1 MKPVAWMVGAS
12 VLSWLIVSRAASG
25 ANPEV
30 LYGMVAPLVVA
41 AVSWIV
47 TERTYRSKPERLTG
61 VMVQALAVKAVF
73 FGAYV
78 VGMLRVVGLRPVPF
92 VVSFTSYFIA
102 LHVTEAVFM
111 QRLFTSAAAAPPRGR
126 DES

>member
-12 VLSWLIVSRAASG
+12 VVSWLIASRVAG

-30 LYGMVAPLVVA
+30 LYGMLGPLVVA
-41 AVSWIV
+41 ALSWVV
-47 TERTYRSKPERLTG
+47 TERTYKANPERLTG
-61 VMVQALAVKAVF
+61 VMVKGLGIKAIF

-78 VGMLRVVGLRPVPF
+78 VGMLRVAELRPVPF

-102 LHVTEAVFM
+102 LHVIEALFM
-111 QRLFTSAAAAPPRGR
+111 RRLFST
-126 DES
+126 

>member
-12 VLSWLIVSRAASG
+12 IVSWLIASRVVGAD

-30 LYGMVAPLVVA
+30 LYGMLAPLLVA
-41 AVSWIV
+41 AVSWVVI
-47 TERTYRSKPERLTG
+47 ERTYRSTPERLTN
-61 VMVQALAVKAVF
+61 VMVQGLAVKAVF

-78 VGMLRVVGLRPVPF
+78 VAMLRVIGLRPVPF

-102 LHVTEAVFM
+102 LHVTEALFL
-111 QRLFTSAAAAPPRGR
+111 QRLFRP
-126 DES
+126 

>member
-12 VLSWLIVSRAASG
+12 VVSWLIVSRVAGAG

-30 LYGMVAPLVVA
+30 LYGMLAPLVIA
-41 AVSWIV
+41 AGSWVV

-61 VMVQALAVKAVF
+61 VMVQGLAIKAVF

-78 VGMLRVVGLRPVPF
+78 VTMLRVLGLRPVTF

-102 LHVTEAVFM
+102 LHVTEALFM
-111 QRLFTSAAAAPPRGR
+111 QRLFKS
-126 DES
+126 

>member
-1 MKPVAWMVGAS
+1 MKPVVWMVGAS
-12 VLSWLIVSRAASG
+12 LVSWLIASSAGG

-30 LYGMVAPLVVA
+30 LFGMLAPLVVA
-41 AVSWIV
+41 AGSWMV
-47 TERTYRSKPERLTG
+47 MERTYRSNPERLTG
-61 VMVQALAVKAVF
+61 VMVQGLAIKAVF

-111 QRLFTSAAAAPPRGR
+111 RRLFKY
-126 DES
+126 

>member
-12 VLSWLIVSRAASG
+12 LVSWLIASSAGG

-30 LYGMVAPLVVA
+30 LCGMLAPLVVA

-47 TERTYRSKPERLTG
+47 MERTYRSHPERLTG
-61 VMVQALAVKAVF
+61 VMVQGLAIKAVF

-78 VGMLRVVGLRPVPF
+78 VGMLRVIGLRPVPF

-102 LHVTEAVFM
+102 LLVTEAVFM
-111 QRLFTSAAAAPPRGR
+111 RRLFKY
-126 DES
+126 

>member
-1 MKPVAWMVGAS
+1 MKPVGWMVGAS
-12 VLSWLIVSRAASG
+12 VVSWLVVARMAGAG

-30 LYGMVAPLVVA
+30 LYGMLGPLVVA

-47 TERTYRSKPERLTG
+47 IERTYTSNPERLTG
-61 VMVQALAVKAVF
+61 VMVQGLAIKAVF

-78 VGMLRVVGLRPVPF
+78 VSMLRVIGLRPVPF

-102 LHVTEAVFM
+102 LHVTEALFM
-111 QRLFTSAAAAPPRGR
+111 RRLFNS
-126 DES
+126 

>member
-1 MKPVAWMVGAS
+1 MKPVAWMVGVS
-12 VLSWLIVSRAASG
+12 LVSWLIVSRAAGG

-30 LYGMVAPLVVA
+30 FYGMLAPLVVA

-47 TERTYRSKPERLTG
+47 TERTYRAKPERLTG
-61 VMVQALAVKAVF
+61 VMVQGLAIKAVC

-102 LHVTEAVFM
+102 LHVTEALFM
-111 QRLFTSAAAAPPRGR
+111 QRLFTSVAAAPPLRR